1 MALSTTG
8 LEDKIGN
15 HVHTTI
21 SAIDKQKII
30 NPVVVLYLFT
40 VCYFRKIDIQLSFKK
55 DKNQTCVITNRH
67 IKKNRPL
74 SIE

>member
-40 VCYFRKIDIQLSFKK
+40 VCYFRKIDIQLSIYEGQKS
-55 DKNQTCVITNRH
+55 NLRH
-67 IKKNRPL
+67 NK
-74 SIE
+74 

>member
-8 LEDKIGN
+8 LEHKIGN

-40 VCYFRKIDIQLSFKK
+40 VCYFRKIDIQLS
-55 DKNQTCVITNRH
+55 I
-67 IKKNRPL
+67 
-74 SIE
+74 